1 MLPDATTTSPQPE
14 TRRWS
19 TARLGCLLIAL
30 LAAALVFWIG
40 VKAVRVTAAGRG
52 LLGDLQALQA
62 VDVQTLS
69 SLDPAN
75 LTALRDR
82 FASMEANLAAVET
95 EAAPFLPL
103 ASGMGWLPRF
113 GDEAQAAPALLD
125 LASNVATAGRAAMDG
140 ALPALAALRDESMGR
155 GSALARVLPALEAAA
170 PQWQEAEAALA
181 AAAAA
186 REQIDPTTLDPRLGS
201 QLQRLDDYLPLL
213 QAGVGLAQLAP
224 TLLGADQPRTYLLL
238 AQNSEELRATGGFIS
253 GVGRLTLYKGEI
265 AGLDFQDSYVIYN
278 PNVDHP
284 PAPAD
289 LERYMLAQM
298 LLLRDANWSP
308 DFPTT
313 NAVAQALYQLD
324 TGQQVDGLI
333 AFDLEATRRTVAAL
347 QPLDL
352 PGYAEQ
358 VTADNLITAL
368 RAVWNAPPEA
378 EGTAKERFS
387 SDWSLHRK
395 DFMADL
401 AAAGRAKLEAGQV
414 DFSVLAS
421 AIRSG
426 LDEKHILV
434 ALNDPA
440 SMALLTGLGWDGAL
454 RPGDGDYLLVVDSNV
469 GWNKVNVLVS
479 RATDYSVTPAPD
491 GSAQAQLTLTYRHQG
506 AATDAPCEHIPL
518 YGDSYEDMAQRCYFN
533 YVRVYTPTGTRLV
546 AAEGFEPESVTTFGG
561 ERGATVLAGYLVL
574 PAGAERSVTFTY
586 ELPPGTLAAATTA
599 YHLRVQKQPGT
610 PAWPVRV
617 TVRNGAVAWQP
628 VTPAGQATDVGA
640 VFLFELRTDADVA
653 AAAQPPIQSGADEP

>member
-1 MLPDATTTSPQPE
+1 LLLT
-14 TRRWS
+14 
-19 TARLGCLLIAL
+19 LLIAV
-30 LAAALVFWIG
+30 LVFWIG
-40 VKAVRVTAAGRG
+40 VKAVRITTAARG
-52 LLGDLQALQA
+52 LLGDLQDLQA
-62 VDVQTLS
+62 LDVQTLS

-82 FASMEANLAAVET
+82 FASLEANLAAVAT
-95 EAAPFLPL
+95 ESAPFLPL
-103 ASGMGWLPRF
+103 AGGMGWLPRF
-113 GDEAQAAPALLD
+113 GQEAQAAPALLD
-125 LASNVATAGRAAMDG
+125 LASNVATAGRAALDG
-140 ALPALAALRDESMGR
+140 ALPALAALRAEGAGQ
-155 GSALARVLPALEAAA
+155 GSALARVLPALEASA

-181 AAAAA
+181 AAATA
-186 REQIDPTTLDPRLGS
+186 RKQIDPTTLDPRLGG
-201 QLQRLDDYLPLL
+201 QLQRLDEYLPLL

-224 TLLGADQPRTYLLL
+224 ALLGADQSRTYLLL

-253 GVGRLTLYKGEI
+253 GVGRLTLDQGEI
-265 AGLDFQDSYVIYN
+265 VGLDFQDSYAIYN

-284 PAPAD
+284 PAPPD
-289 LERYMLAQM
+289 LERIMQAQM

-313 NAVAQALYQLD
+313 NLVAQSLYQLD
-324 TGQQVDGLI
+324 TGEQVDGVI
-333 AFDLEATRRTVAAL
+333 AFDLEATRRVVAAL

-368 RAVWNAPPEA
+368 RAVWNAPSEA
-378 EGTAKERFS
+378 EGTAKERFE
-387 SDWSLHRK
+387 SDWFLHRK

-401 AAAGRAKLEAGQV
+401 AAAARAKLEAGQV
-414 DFSVLAS
+414 DFGVLVA
-421 AIRSG
+421 ALRSG

-479 RATDYSVTPAPD
+479 RDTDYVVTPAPD
-491 GSAQAQLTLTYRHQG
+491 GAAHGQLTLTYRHQG
-506 AATDAPCEHIPL
+506 MATGAPCEHIPL

-533 YVRVYTPTGTRLV
+533 FVRVYTPAGARLIAV
-546 AAEGFEPESVTTFGG
+546 DGFAPESVTAFAG
-561 ERGATVLAGYLVL
+561 ERGATVLAGYLVI
-574 PAGAERSVTFTY
+574 PAGAERTVTFTY
-586 ELPPGTLAAATTA
+586 ELPPGTLADSAAA

-610 PAWPVRV
+610 PAWPVQV
-617 TVRNGAVAWQP
+617 TVRNGAVNWQP
-628 VTPAGQATDVGA
+628 VEPPGQTTPRGA
-640 VFLFELRTDADVA
+640 VFQFELRTDVDVVA
-653 AAAQPPIQSGADEP
+653 TAQLLTQAEAGAP